1 MEANDTI
8 GENGP
13 DGPDM
18 PRLGWFAPRCRAKVG
33 RPKDPQKSRLTNA
46 TVLLADADGRTT
58 VARRYRDIAT
68 AIATDQGGGQSRP
81 AENGRRS
88 AADFA
93 ATQHSV
99 DQPPLSGP
107 G

>member
-1 MEANDTI
+1 MDAKDTI
-8 GENGP
+8 GENGA

-18 PRLGWFAPRCRAKVG
+18 PRLRGGLPPGRAKVG

-68 AIATDQGGGQSRP
+68 AIATNQGGGQSRP

-93 ATQHSV
+93 ATQHFGRFRSEA
-99 DQPPLSGP
+99 DIN
-107 G
+107 